1 MLTFFILLSAVSAVD
16 NTNVSITEYSNLDDD
31 VNASSI
37 QNKLE
42 ISNEDSISETNI
54 VNSHDDNL
62 ENYPSDTV
70 LSSSI
75 ISDYED
81 NNGTYDSSLVSI
93 ADEKLSLS
101 SNEIIAVSDIDD
113 VVSVSSH
120 NSDVLGNSSK
130 VATKL
135 SVSDTSYSKSGT
147 VFKVTLKD
155 NSGKALNNQKI
166 SLKVNGKTYSANT
179 NNQGIASIKT
189 AALSVGTYT
198 LSLTYAGNSNYT
210 ASSLSKKVKVLSS
223 VKGSDIKKYYGY

>member
-81 NNGTYDSSLVSI
+81 NNGTHDSSFVSI

-101 SNEIIAVSDIDD
+101 SNEIIALSDIDD

-120 NSDVLGNSSK
+120 NSNVLGNSSK

-155 NSGKALNNQKI
+155 NS
-166 SLKVNGKTYSANT
+166 VF
-179 NNQGIASIKT
+179 
-189 AALSVGTYT
+189 
-198 LSLTYAGNSNYT
+198 
-210 ASSLSKKVKVLSS
+210 
-223 VKGSDIKKYYGY
+223 

>member
-93 ADEKLSLS
+93 ADEKLS
-101 SNEIIAVSDIDD
+101 IAISDIDD

-155 NSGKALNNQKI
+155 NSSKVLTNQKI

-179 NNQGIASIKT
+179 NKQGIASIKT

-223 VKGSDIKKYYGY
+223 VKGSDIKKY

>member
-93 ADEKLSLS
+93 ADEKLS
-101 SNEIIAVSDIDD
+101 IAISDIDD

-223 VKGSDIKKYYGY
+223 VKGSDIKKYYGYSKY